1 MSLRERKIEKD
12 IKARQNVEKK
22 MAEREQKQREME
34 ERERKEKERRASLT
48 PQERKEE
55 DKKRRKKKAIGWSI
69 FAVIILIIGIVIFVN
84 GPKWEE
90 EDRQQQAAE
99 QVKIDNASKD
109 LRNYCRRAYG
119 GESGKPMDELL
130 PYEYMI
136 SKLGFINR
144 YTVEMRL
151 QIGYDTD
158 KDIAEYAADNF
169 GRLIGCGYEPKDPDF
184 SLMDVEVT
192 DGAGNFMARAPF
204 RDCYG
209 QPL

>member
-22 MAEREQKQREME
+22 MAAEEQK
-34 ERERKEKERRASLT
+34 RKEAEEYRRKEEERRASLT

-90 EDRQQQAAE
+90 EDRQQQATE

-109 LRNYCRRAYG
+109 LRNYCRRAYD

-144 YTVEMRL
+144 YTVQMRL
-151 QIGYDTD
+151 QIDYDTD

-169 GRLIGCGYEPKDPDF
+169 GRLIGCGYKPKDPDF

-204 RDCYG
+204 RDCHG

>member
-34 ERERKEKERRASLT
+34 ERERKEKERRANLR
-48 PQERKEE
+48 PEQRAEE
-55 DKKRRKKKAIGWSI
+55 DKHRRKKKAIGWSI

-90 EDRQQQAAE
+90 EDRQQQAAK

-119 GESGKPMDELL
+119 GESGKPMGEL
-130 PYEYMI
+130 PYGFMI
-136 SKLGFINR
+136 SKLGFIDR

-169 GRLIGCGYEPKDPDF
+169 GRLIGCGYELKDPDF

-192 DGAGNFMARAPF
+192 DGVGNFMARAPF
-204 RDCYG
+204 RDCHG